1 MKTLFAL
8 ALLSSSLLLAAEPQ
22 RLFFAR
28 ETSTD
33 SMRIALTIDGDQVS
47 GSQTWQPKEDAHGA
61 SGSLSGII
69 TGGGIIQVVYEF
81 TIEGSTQSEEQVLK
95 LDGNKLYIGD
105 GELVEGKDGRLNLKE
120 PNKVAFTKVLDQVV
134 VSEPKVGTP
143 ERKAIMDAMRGPV
156 AAHMGKKITFT
167 GDVQV
172 SGNWAR
178 FQGNVAPA
186 DGQPP
191 KDEDRAFDLELDFYA
206 LLKKDPEGAWQV
218 LHWGFAGDIGVSEA
232 AREKYPKAP
241 WVLFE

>member
-1 MKTLFAL
+1 MKTLLAL
-8 ALLSSSLLLAAEPQ
+8 ALLSSSLLLAVEPQ

-28 ETSTD
+28 ETASDTT
-33 SMRIALTIDGDQVS
+33 RIALTIEGDQVY
-47 GSQTWQPKEDAHGA
+47 GSQTWQPKEEAHGA
-61 SGSLSGII
+61 SGSLSGVI

-95 LDGNKLYIGD
+95 LDGDKLYIGE
-105 GELVEGKDGRLNLKE
+105 GELVEGKEGRLNLKE
-120 PNKVAFTKVLDQVV
+120 PNKVAFTKALDQVV
-134 VSEPKVGTP
+134 VTQPQAGTP

-156 AAHMGKKITFT
+156 SAHIGKKITFT
-167 GDVQV
+167 GDVLV

-178 FQGNVAPA
+178 FQGNVAPD
-186 DGQPP
+186 DGQSP
-191 KDEDRAFDLELDFYA
+191 KDEDRAFELELDFYA

>member
-1 MKTLFAL
+1 MKTLL
-8 ALLSSSLLLAAEPQ
+8 AFTLLHSSLLIAAEPQ
-22 RLFFAR
+22 KLFFAR
-28 ETSTD
+28 ETASNST
-33 SMRIALTIDGDQVS
+33 RIALTIEGDQVY
-47 GSQTWQPKEDAHGA
+47 GSQTWQPKEEAHGA

-69 TGGGIIQVVYEF
+69 TVGGIIQVVYEF

-95 LDGNKLYIGD
+95 LDGNKLYVGE

-120 PNKVAFTKVLDQVV
+120 PNKVTFTKALDQVV

-156 AAHMGKKITFT
+156 SAHIGKKITFT
-167 GDVQV
+167 GDVLV

-178 FQGNVAPA
+178 FQGNVASA
-186 DGQPP
+186 DGKAP
-191 KDEDRAFDLELDFYA
+191 KEEDRAFELELDFYA

-218 LHWGFAGDIGVSEA
+218 LHWGFAGDIGVREEA
-232 AREKYPKAP
+232 HEKYAKAP